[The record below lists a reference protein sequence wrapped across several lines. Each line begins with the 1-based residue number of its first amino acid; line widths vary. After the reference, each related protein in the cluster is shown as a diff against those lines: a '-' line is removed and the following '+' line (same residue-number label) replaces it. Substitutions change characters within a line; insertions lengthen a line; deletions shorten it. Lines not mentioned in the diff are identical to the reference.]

1 MRGSKRWRGDASRN
15 GNSVDSYRVRCRR
28 VRVPMFVIATPAA
41 PTNAVGRSP
50 VDGKGVRTIQDG
62 TMRPCEPSPFET
74 DHRPTA
80 DAFSLADRRDD
91 VVTADSRSCKGS
103 SHATGHCMN
112 GGG

>member
-1 MRGSKRWRGDASRN
+1 MPPRSRTHVRDRDPKR
-15 GNSVDSYRVRCRR
+15 RR
-28 VRVPMFVIATPAA
+28 Q
-41 PTNAVGRSP
+41 NAVGRSP